1 MPINGSLFQTASK
14 GLVRA
19 LGGGDL
25 MQSLP
30 DNRLVHQATTVR
42 RSKLPAKS
50 GFKALVRRNCLA
62 VSVTG
67 RYTRRLT
74 GSDCTGLSQTPRAL
88 RLARNFKR
96 SR

>member
-30 DNRLVHQATTVR
+30 DNRLVHQITTTKR
-42 RSKLPAKS
+42 W
-50 GFKALVRRNCLA
+50 
-62 VSVTG
+62 
-67 RYTRRLT
+67 
-74 GSDCTGLSQTPRAL
+74 QTPSQIR
-88 RLARNFKR
+88 F
-96 SR
+96 